1 MVREAAIS
9 QFIFIYCTY
18 GRIFFLSRP
27 EGSAGI
33 QARLHT
39 RALDFFFFFLLSL
52 FFFFFYLRFTCRLF
66 IEIPRSEESN
76 RGIEK
81 RFQDAL
87 EQFQARSHSEMS
99 LEEKRG
105 ASSERGRRL

>member
-1 MVREAAIS
+1 MGGYFFSRVRKGAQVYKRA
-9 QFIFIYCTY
+9 YTHA
-18 GRIFFLSRP
+18 LS
-27 EGSAGI
+27 I
-33 QARLHT
+33 
-39 RALDFFFFFLLSL
+39 FFFFFFSVF